1 MKHIK
6 SFKESISDRFVKERN
21 IYFSNLVDKITNE
34 INDCVLYLSDIST
47 MDNMHNLYQDD
58 LSFTYWFDFNESQ
71 SREDILEALWESIEK
86 LKLMVDAKI
95 TSLFIENDEYQ
106 RESLDEKNLNYKK
119 ISKSLLSK
127 KLSKGKLKIR
137 MEIE

>member
-6 SFKESISDRFVKERN
+6 SFKESISDRFSKERN
-21 IYFSNLVDKITNE
+21 IYLSSLVDKITNE
-34 INDCVLYLSDIST
+34 INDCVLYLSDISD
-47 MDNMHNLYQDD
+47 MDNMHNLYRDD

-95 TSLFIENDEYQ
+95 TAVVIENDEYK

-119 ISKSLLSK
+119 LSKYLLSK